1 MFAMLEQVSQGSF
14 PLASIPDLG
23 AIGILGV
30 IALFVYR
37 FLPKLFERAMDEHR
51 RSVSEFA
58 EQLRLER
65 QFFERQMQAER
76 DACRDQFEQ
85 VLARHDE
92 QQARVVA
99 TLERLEREVG
109 NR

>member
-1 MFAMLEQVSQGSF
+1 MFAVLEQVTEGSF

-30 IALFVYR
+30 IAVFVYR

-92 QQARVVA
+92 QQTRVVS
-99 TLERLEREVG
+99 TLERLEREVTK
-109 NR
+109 R